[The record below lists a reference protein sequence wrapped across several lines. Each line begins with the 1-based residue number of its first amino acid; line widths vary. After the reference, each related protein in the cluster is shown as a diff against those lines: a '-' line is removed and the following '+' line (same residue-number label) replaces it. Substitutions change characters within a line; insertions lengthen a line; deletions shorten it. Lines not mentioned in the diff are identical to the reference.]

1 MSHSSATRA
10 RPVSPHLSIYRF
22 TPTMAMSIMHRITGI
37 ALYFGMLLVAAW
49 LVAAA
54 SAPSW
59 FQTASW
65 LVGSWLGLVVLI
77 GFTWATWHHLF
88 GGIRHF
94 IWDTGVGTEKH
105 TSRLLAQLTLVAS
118 LLFTAATWAIYFIW
132 F

>member
-1 MSHSSATRA
+1 MSSSTATRA
-10 RPVSPHLSIYRF
+10 RPVSPHLTIYRF

-54 SAPSW
+54 SDPSW
-59 FQTASW
+59 FDAVNRI
-65 LVGSWLGLVVLI
+65 VGSWFGILVLI
-77 GFTWATWHHLF
+77 GFTWAMYHHLF

-94 IWDTGVGTEKH
+94 IWDTGVGMEKT
-105 TSRLLAQLTLVAS
+105 TSTRLAQLTLVAS
-118 LLFTAATWAIYFIW
+118 LLFTAATWAAYFIW